1 MARALSAV
9 GWYTLSSSL
18 ALGGA
23 TVLTID
29 ADAHVLETEHT
40 WDFLDPADR
49 KYRPQL
55 VAPRGEPRSERWL
68 IDGKLRGLRPLTLTE
83 QELAGQSER
92 TGRDVVTA
100 QAARQMDDVELR
112 LRDMDRLGIDIQVL
126 HNTIGIE
133 QISDRPEVDL
143 ALCRSWNRWLADI
156 WQQGKGRL
164 RWSMLPPLLNIP
176 DALDEMREAK
186 AHGAV
191 AVCMRPVEGS
201 RLLVDPYFYPV
212 YEEAERLDMPIAV
225 HIANGNPM
233 ILDLF
238 RSPYQRGGGFAA
250 FRIPTVMAC
259 QQILTSELPQQF
271 PRLRWGFIEASAQ
284 WVPWVVAD
292 VKERFAVAGR
302 PIPENPLAE
311 YRVYVTCQTNDDL
324 PFVLKHAGED
334 NIVIGTDY
342 GHFGAS
348 SELDAITIL
357 KRSEELS
364 PAAIA
369 KIVEANPRALYGL

>member
-1 MARALSAV
+1 M
-9 GWYTLSSSL
+9 
-18 ALGGA
+18 
-23 TVLTID
+23 LTID

-40 WDFLDPADR
+40 WDYLDPEDR

-55 VAPRGEPRSERWL
+55 VSPRGEARPERWL
-68 IDGKLRGLRPLTLTE
+68 IDGRLRGLRPLTLTE
-83 QELAGQSER
+83 QELARQSER
-92 TGRDVVTA
+92 TGRDVVTS

-112 LRDMDRLGIDIQVL
+112 LKDMDRLGIDVQVV

-156 WQQGKGRL
+156 WRQGRGRL
-164 RWSMLPPLLNIP
+164 RWSMLPPLLSIP
-176 DALDEMREAK
+176 DALEEMQTAK
-186 AHGAV
+186 AGGAV
-191 AVCMRPVEGS
+191 AVCMRPVEGN

-212 YEEAERLDMPIAV
+212 YQEAERLDMAIAV

-238 RSPYQRGGGFAA
+238 RSPYQQGGGFAA

-259 QQILTSELPQQF
+259 QQVLTSDLSQQF

-292 VKERFAVAGR
+292 VKERFAVAGK
-302 PIPENPLAE
+302 PIPDKPLE
-311 YRVYVTCQTNDDL
+311 EKRVYVTCQTNDDL
-324 PFVLKHAGED
+324 PFVLKYAGEH
-334 NIVIGTDY
+334 NVVIGTDY
-342 GHFGAS
+342 GHFDAS

-357 KRSEELS
+357 KNSREIPEDT
-364 PAAIA
+364 IA
-369 KIVEANPRALYGL
+369 NILEANPKALYGL